1 MLMVDYRDRNPSG
14 NAIGSNN
21 PKTLGASSGGR
32 RSRARIALTRRPDN
46 EPGTAPGDRAF
57 RPDIEGLRGIA
68 VLMVVLFHATLLHV
82 VGGYVGVD
90 VFFVISGYVITGLI
104 LREQG
109 STGGLSLVKFYGRRA
124 ARIVP
129 MALLVLV
136 AAMLA
141 ERVVEGATFTHQYAD
156 SARWTAIFLANF
168 HSNFLLGTYWSL
180 AVEEQFYL
188 VYPVIVLMTLFVL
201 RRWQLRNKLCV
212 VLSVTALLS
221 YGWAGF
227 HPALAYA
234 SPWGR
239 AWELAV
245 GGLLSVATG
254 YLKGLPPLVAAA
266 MTWCGFIGLVIIAL
280 GLQFT
285 NSYAGTVA
293 VLPVITTALIIGG
306 GTAHSRIGAESL
318 LRLAPFKYLGRW
330 SYSIYIL
337 HWPILL
343 LTIQHWGRVNAFW
356 RLVVVVFV
364 VVLSA
369 ITYSVIEDPIRRS
382 SFLKRRPWVSI
393 FSAIFLI
400 VVSVAIMFG
409 F

>member
-1 MLMVDYRDRNPSG
+1 MVDDRYRSSGG
-14 NAIGSNN
+14 NAIGFRN
-21 PKTLGASSGGR
+21 PRSLEASTGGR
-32 RSRARIALTRRPDN
+32 RSRVRVALTRRPDN
-46 EPGTAPGDRAF
+46 DPGTAPGDRGF

-68 VLMVVLFHATLLHV
+68 VLIVVLFHATLFHM

-104 LREQG
+104 LREQA

-136 AAMLA
+136 AAMFA
-141 ERVVEGATFTHQYAD
+141 ERVVEGATFVHQYAD
-156 SARWTAIFLANF
+156 SARWTAIFLGNF

-188 VYPVIVLMTLFVL
+188 VYPVIVLMALFVL
-201 RRWQLRNKLCV
+201 RRWPLRNKLCV
-212 VLSVTALLS
+212 VLSVAALLS
-221 YGWAGF
+221 FAWAGL

-254 YLKGLPPLVAAA
+254 YLKALPPLVAAA

-285 NSYAGTVA
+285 TSYAGTVA
-293 VLPVITTALIIGG
+293 VLPVIVTALIIGG
-306 GTAHSRIGAESL
+306 GTAHSRMGAERI

-343 LTIQHWGRVNAFW
+343 LAIQHWGRFSAGS
-356 RLVVVVFV
+356 RLIVVAFV
-364 VVLSA
+364 VALSA
-369 ITYSVIEDPIRRS
+369 ITYTVVENPIRRS
-382 SFLKRRPWVSI
+382 TLLKRRPWVCI

-400 VVSVAIMFG
+400 AVSIAIMFA